1 MWAEIKTAPNRM
13 FAEMWKDLCEGE
25 GIPSMI
31 LPADGTLV
39 MSETVEY
46 KVYVPSDK
54 VHIIDEI
61 MRKI

>member
-1 MWAEIKTAPNRM
+1 MWVEVRSAPNKM
-13 FAEMWKDLCEGE
+13 FASMWKDLFEGE
-25 GIPSMI
+25 GIPAHM
-31 LPADGTLV
+31 LPADGSLDMKEAV
-39 MSETVEY
+39 PY